1 MRITEMC
8 DIHLPDILKVE
19 QESFSHPWSEG
30 MFREEMAGKYSVYR
44 VAEVDGKAV
53 GYMGMWMLADEG
65 HITNVAVGKQH
76 RRQGIG
82 GALIDDFIALA
93 KEKNL
98 CLMTLEVREHNENA
112 ISLYAAKGFVPV
124 GRRKKYYENTEDAI
138 LMTKFFDTEG

>member
-1 MRITEMC
+1 MRIIDMC
-8 DIHLPDILKVE
+8 DAHLPDILKVE
-19 QESFSHPWSEG
+19 QESFFHPWTES
-30 MFREEMAGKYSVYR
+30 MFREEMAGNFSVYR
-44 VAEVDGKAV
+44 VAEADGKAV
-53 GYMGMWMLADEG
+53 GYMGMWILADEG
-65 HITNVAVGKQH
+65 HITNVAVGKAY

-93 KEKNL
+93 IEKNL
-98 CLMTLEVREHNENA
+98 CLMTLEVRESNENA